1 MQLLKIMFFT
11 RWERDIDSCEPLKFY
26 VQYQIM
32 LKIKVLL
39 FLFLGRSMWETWLT
53 ARHRATNIYD
63 GIAKETKSQIWDC
76 HVACSFRGRYG
87 WTLYLIDLF
96 RHTQ

>member
-1 MQLLKIMFFT
+1 
-11 RWERDIDSCEPLKFY
+11 
-26 VQYQIM
+26 
-32 LKIKVLL
+32 
-39 FLFLGRSMWETWLT
+39 MWETWLT

-87 WTLYLIDLF
+87 WTVYLIDLF